1 MMIEQSKSK
10 RQEIKQ
16 NMRGGQGDVVITHIT
31 NNEILGE
38 NCRLFAQITVKPGDS
53 IGEHQH
59 LGEREIFYFLQG
71 QGIVVDNGRESE
83 IGPGDVMVTPDQG
96 SHSVYN
102 NGQEDLIFMALILN
116 ENA

>member
-1 MMIEQSKSK
+1 MIVQNKLK

-16 NMRGGQGDVVITHIT
+16 NMRGGKGNIEITHVT
-31 NNEILGE
+31 DNEILGK
-38 NCRLFAQITVKPGDS
+38 NCRLFAEITVKPGDS

-71 QGIVVDNGRESE
+71 KGIVIDNGKQSQ
-83 IGPGDVMVTPDQG
+83 IGPGDVMVTPDQ
-96 SHSVYN
+96 SRHSVIN
-102 NGQEDLIFMALILN
+102 TGDEDLVFMALILN

>member
-10 RQEIKQ
+10 RMEIKQ
-16 NMRGGQGDVVITHIT
+16 NMRGGKGDIEITHIT
-31 NNEILGE
+31 NNEILGK

-59 LGEREIFYFLQG
+59 INEREVFYFIQG
-71 QGIVVDNGRESE
+71 KGIVIDNGKEAE
-83 IGPGDVMVTPDQG
+83 IGPGDVMVTPDQS
-96 SHSVYN
+96 SHSVIN
-102 NGQEDLIFMALILN
+102 TGDEDLVFMALILN

>member
-1 MMIEQSKSK
+1 MIVQNKLK
-10 RQEIKQ
+10 RQELKQ
-16 NMRGGQGDVVITHIT
+16 NMWGGMGNVEITHIT
-31 NNEILGE
+31 DNKILGK

-71 QGIVVDNGRESE
+71 KGIVIDDGKQSE
-83 IGPGDVMVTPDQG
+83 IGPGDVMVTPDQS
-96 SHSVYN
+96 SHSVVN
-102 NGQEDLIFMALILN
+102 TGDEDLVFMALILN

>member
-1 MMIEQSKSK
+1 MIVQTKLK
-10 RQEIKQ
+10 KQEIKQ
-16 NMRGGQGDVVITHIT
+16 NMRGGNGNVAITHIT
-31 NNEILGE
+31 DQEILGK

-71 QGIVVDNGRESE
+71 NGIVVDNGKQSE
-83 IGPGDVMVTPDQG
+83 IGPGDVMVTPDQS
-96 SHSVYN
+96 SHSVIN
-102 NGQEDLIFMALILN
+102 TGDQDLVFMALILN